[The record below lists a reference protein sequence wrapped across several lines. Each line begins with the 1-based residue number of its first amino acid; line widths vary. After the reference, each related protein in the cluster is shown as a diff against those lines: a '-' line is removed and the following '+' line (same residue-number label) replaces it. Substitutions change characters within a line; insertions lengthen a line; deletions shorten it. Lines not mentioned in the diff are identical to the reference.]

1 MNWKN
6 TLRKAQLPENL
17 PQVGEPVDN
26 EKRQQLDQWG
36 EAYERDVVRQ
46 LQERYNEM
54 EGGYRQKGSLHL
66 GPNEVIFSP
75 TRMKVKRSYS
85 DFANDVK
92 GFVRDVY
99 YAPHKFNYGDSVKLQ
114 AKIPNK
120 IIAVLQ
126 MRTSFANTFGDWL
139 QSKGLS

>member
-54 EGGYRQKGSLHL
+54 EG
-66 GPNEVIFSP
+66 
-75 TRMKVKRSYS
+75 
-85 DFANDVK
+85 
-92 GFVRDVY
+92 
-99 YAPHKFNYGDSVKLQ
+99 
-114 AKIPNK
+114 
-120 IIAVLQ
+120 
-126 MRTSFANTFGDWL
+126 
-139 QSKGLS
+139 

>member
-1 MNWKN
+1 MSWKN
-6 TLRKAQLPENL
+6 TLKKAQLPESL
-17 PQVGEPVDN
+17 PQAGEPVDN

-54 EGGYRQKGSLHL
+54 EGGYRQKGALHL

-75 TRMKVKRSYS
+75 TRMKFKRSYG

-92 GFVRDVY
+92 GFVREIF
-99 YAPHKFNYGDSVKLQ
+99 YAPHKFNYGDAIKLQ
-114 AKIPNK
+114 AKMPNR
-120 IIAVLQ
+120 IIALIQ
-126 MRTSFANTFGDWL
+126 MKTSYANTFGDWL
-139 QSKGLS
+139 KSKGLS